1 MSGWCAADVQNLEVI
16 CWSVHVSSHSC
27 KIKVA
32 SLLILLPCMI
42 KSLVRLQVFFIKCA
56 AMKFYVHN
64 EWFISSA

>member
-1 MSGWCAADVQNLEVI
+1 
-16 CWSVHVSSHSC
+16 
-27 KIKVA
+27 
-32 SLLILLPCMI
+32 MI